1 MVIRDRPEPRTPGA
15 ERPTDEMLLAAV
27 RAGQAKAPFELW
39 LRFSPLVGRLLQ
51 RYFGPGTDNQD
62 LGQEVFLR
70 VFARLHELRDDLSL
84 EGFVIGVTLGVA
96 RNEARR
102 RKFRRMVRLSDEGV
116 LPDVPAPGF
125 DVEAWEKAQRLYALL
140 ERLGTETRGLFVSRA
155 VEQLTMEAIAE
166 AHGWSLGTAKRR
178 TARALARVNAAL
190 ARDPVLKGL
199 SAEEAGKER
208 HGR

>member
-1 MVIRDRPEPRTPGA
+1 MVFRDRSEPRTPGA
-15 ERPTDEMLLAAV
+15 ERPTDAALLAGV
-27 RAGQAKAPFELW
+27 RAGHPKAPFELW
-39 LRFSPLVGRLLQ
+39 RRFSPLVGRLLQ

-70 VFARLHELRDDLSL
+70 VFARIDELRDDLSL

-102 RKFRRMVRLSDEGV
+102 RKFRRIIRLSDEGA
-116 LPDVPAPGF
+116 LPDMPAPGF
-125 DVEAWEKAQRLYALL
+125 DVEAWEKATRLYGLL
-140 ERLGTETRGLFVSRA
+140 ERLGAETRGLFIARS

-190 ARDPVLKGL
+190 ARDPVLCDFGDGGGG
-199 SAEEAGKER
+199 EEA
-208 HGR
+208 HD

>member
-1 MVIRDRPEPRTPGA
+1 MVFRDRSEPRTPGA
-15 ERPTDEMLLAAV
+15 ERPTDAALLAGV
-27 RAGQAKAPFELW
+27 RAGHPKAPFELW
-39 LRFSPLVGRLLQ
+39 RRFSPLVGRLLQ